1 MQRARGAVGAP
12 VAMLSVCADDAV
24 RMKARSSLRRRQS
37 SPAYYFHPCRSGS
50 DDDVWLPVFPLR
62 RERLRV
68 LTDFEN
74 ETPKYNVSFGQLT
87 GTQGDRY
94 QPIESLPLSLAE
106 VLTTLIATYVLLP
119 MLLLTPMFLGVLALA
134 VVHAGGGMTKS

>member
-1 MQRARGAVGAP
+1 M
-12 VAMLSVCADDAV
+12 
-24 RMKARSSLRRRQS
+24 
-37 SPAYYFHPCRSGS
+37 
-50 DDDVWLPVFPLR
+50 
-62 RERLRV
+62 RV

-94 QPIESLPLSLAE
+94 QLIASLPLSLAE

-119 MLLLTPMFLGVLALA
+119 MLLLTPMLLGVLALA